1 MAIQWNQ
8 VKPDFSGSSSS
19 MRNAMTG
26 ISQAGTVFDG
36 LKKDIQEA
44 EQAKLEQLYKERQL
58 QQNADQFAQSLA
70 LDQARLEEEIAA
82 RQADDIRADKESKSL
97 QDYRAMQMREMQQ
110 KINNSDYL
118 AQAEQEYLAK
128 LNEGTTAYNAM
139 KKQLGS
145 ALDANGNL
153 KSDITDTATK
163 ELYEKMLATK
173 AQLEMLGTSATGAD
187 DFVRRRAL
195 ELGYKGPL
203 TTSWSTAAEQERANK
218 RADDLAKE
226 AEKKAYR
233 KNVQDISNAFV
244 SGKQYTP
251 ETGARLSTVFNSV
264 IKNPKYADIAPEF
277 VRDAVIT
284 FADLDDNMF
293 DKKLLWSADNEPRAV
308 TQKVEE
314 YLTAYLDALK
324 TGKPIPAA
332 VNNSNPAS
340 KWFTDFRT
348 GITAAPFV
356 PSTVV
361 QKWWNSIPNNKTEVS
376 GKINLN

>member
-1 MAIQWNQ
+1 
-8 VKPDFSGSSSS
+8 
-19 MRNAMTG
+19 
-26 ISQAGTVFDG
+26 
-36 LKKDIQEA
+36 
-44 EQAKLEQLYKERQL
+44 
-58 QQNADQFAQSLA
+58 
-70 LDQARLEEEIAA
+70 
-82 RQADDIRADKESKSL
+82 
-97 QDYRAMQMREMQQ
+97 
-110 KINNSDYL
+110 
-118 AQAEQEYLAK
+118 
-128 LNEGTTAYNAM
+128 
-139 KKQLGS
+139 
-145 ALDANGNL
+145 
-153 KSDITDTATK
+153 
-163 ELYEKMLATK
+163 MLATK
-173 AQLEMLGTSATGAD
+173 TQLEMLGTSATGAD

-203 TTSWSTAAEQERANK
+203 TTSWSTAAEQEKANK
-218 RADDLAKE
+218 RADDLT
-226 AEKKAYR
+226 KKAEEKAYQ

-277 VRDAVIT
+277 VRDAVIA

-332 VNNSNPAS
+332 VNNSNSAS
-340 KWFTDFRT
+340 NWFTNFRT

-356 PSTVV
+356 PSTVA
-361 QKWWNSIPNNKTEVS
+361 QKWWNQIPSNKTEVS
-376 GKINLN
+376 GKLNLN